1 MQARI
6 LEQSQI
12 EQCKIACRRYFE
24 QRLLTVTLDQPIAA
38 NVEWSPMV
46 YARNDEQFG
55 VHIKAKPCLE
65 PLWLDIFR
73 ISVRPNR
80 PNLKICVAFPFEV
93 ALRLTRETLES
104 LLRESLSIITVYED
118 STIDLFD
125 STQSQVPAR
134 YANTIIQQL
143 RERKAGALS
152 TQLATCQRGRTYFVQ
167 YENLCLDIFK
177 TIFVPPLSQP
187 SSQSTTLSTLRRRD
201 HVFPNYAKQGFWF
214 DVVRQTYMGKYII
227 VECKNLTTRV
237 TQEEIEDAARYLNK
251 KSTGLF
257 AIVFSRQDP
266 NANAK
271 KKQVEEWNEN
281 QKMIITLND
290 NEVLSLIELYRTQD
304 DPSQIIQQKI
314 DEFIMMIG

>member
-1 MQARI
+1 M
-6 LEQSQI
+6 EQSQI
-12 EQCKIACRRYFE
+12 EQCKIACRTYFE
-24 QRLLTVTLDQPIAA
+24 HRHLTVTLDQPIAA

-46 YARNDEQFG
+46 YARNSEQYG
-55 VHIKAKPCLE
+55 VLVKAKPCLE
-65 PLWLDIFR
+65 HLWLDIFR
-73 ISVRPNR
+73 ISVRPNQ
-80 PNLKICVAFPFEV
+80 PNLKICVAFPFET
-93 ALRLTRETLES
+93 ALRLTHETLES
-104 LLRESLSIITVYED
+104 LLRENLSIITVYENG
-118 STIDLFD
+118 TIDLFD
-125 STQSQVPAR
+125 SRQSQVPAR
-134 YANTIIQQL
+134 SANTIVQHL

-152 TQLATCQRGRTYFVQ
+152 AQLVNCERGRTHFAQ

-187 SSQSTTLSTLRRRD
+187 SSQSLTLSTLRRRD

-214 DVVRQTYMGKYII
+214 DVIKQTYNGNYII
-227 VECKNLTTRV
+227 IECKNLTTRV
-237 TQEEIEDAARYLNK
+237 TQEEIQDAAKYLNR

-290 NEVLSLIELYRTQD
+290 DDVLSLIELYRTQD
-304 DPSQIIQQKI
+304 DPSLVIQQKI